1 MKAPLETSAL
11 KGLKVTKL
19 PILIYMLGK
28 QQKKFWATM
37 KKELFLKLKKK
48 SKKIWSLS
56 SRGGDKVLMAKPLKK
71 ELFCGF
77 PYRVE

>member
-48 SKKIWSLS
+48 SEKNLVTKFE
-56 SRGGDKVLMAKPLKK
+56 GG
-71 ELFCGF
+71 G
-77 PYRVE
+77 